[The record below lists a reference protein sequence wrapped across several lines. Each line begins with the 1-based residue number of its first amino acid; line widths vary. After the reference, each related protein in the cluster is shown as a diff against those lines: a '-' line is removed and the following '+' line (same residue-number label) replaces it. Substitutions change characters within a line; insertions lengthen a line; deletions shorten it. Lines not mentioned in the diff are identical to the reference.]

1 MKNIR
6 SFVSMILAVCM
17 VMSVLVFP
25 VYATEEIPGDTTTE
39 QPAEPEAIPAPAPIT
54 DITNED
60 GSPVKV
66 ACVGDS
72 ITYGYKIVSTNAETG
87 ELENVEYTYP
97 AQLQGLLGEGYEVA
111 NFGKSSAYL
120 LADDH
125 PLNVKKGQGVS
136 YKDQAE
142 FTASVEFAPDVV
154 IIMLGTNDIRSML
167 TPEANEAVK
176 DALVDLVNTYKALES
191 VQRVYVVS
199 SIYTQLDYSVKMMSN
214 GTLQDIQYQAA
225 VESGAE
231 YVDIFSLT
239 KDYFDVMLHRSDR
252 LHPNI
257 ESSAAIPEAIHAL
270 ITGDEDYVAPEA
282 PIAESGVVYVSSET
296 KANYTNDA
304 LTPDTPTNSLP
315 YAAGLVRNGGTI
327 VVCGIYNLYNV
338 NQGTHMPETYGEIT
352 ITSVYGGVDYR
363 IAENDADGNVIHK
376 AAQINMNSGYLYLG
390 GDTVF
395 ENIKLGSTS
404 QSMIICQYNNVTFED
419 TVKCKSASG
428 VQNPVLLAGY
438 NVANGGAT
446 VDQVSLDGDCTIT
459 VNGGNWFYMR
469 NGNRR
474 NAASSTMGEIRE
486 GASLSFIINGG
497 VFESNDWRNS
507 NSATGMNNTYGDCSL
522 IINGGTFESGRI
534 TAVNRVGT
542 LPEGEEGI
550 VTGNITLAIKDAKIA
565 CNDGV
570 KAIHDEATNVNY
582 KDAKIKLVRSNRYD
596 GIANIFKGFDD
607 VTVTDDD
614 IVINSAEEIAAIM
627 ADSSKWK
634 NYYVLADN
642 IDMSGIADQTPI
654 GNYDVPFTGYFDGA
668 GHKISG
674 LDVTSD
680 SAAGLFGVVI
690 GADIRNLTV
699 DGKVTSTYAA
709 TDAESAKNATGNY
722 VSTGMIAG
730 VVLST
735 VEIVNCTAYGSTQ
748 GNGNVGG
755 FIGMIYNV
763 GPYGTVLID
772 GCDNYA
778 VPTNTLGNTGGLMSR
793 ITSSGLTTT
802 GATIRGCTNYANISS
817 TSTDRCRVG
826 GICAYASVTSNRVL
840 FENCTNK
847 GNISGINGV
856 TTNASPDSR
865 AFVGGFGG
873 RWEVSS
879 GANAS
884 ILVKNCANEG
894 NATGTMFTG
903 GFVGFFTRSA
913 TCTADTGIYES
924 YNAGE
929 ISVNASIAGAKYSGG
944 IIGATN
950 SALVVSQCSNSG
962 EIKADVTA
970 SALVYVGGILGAS
983 TNTNASYCG
992 TIKNCTNYGK
1002 ITANSVNKTYAGGT
1016 VGAVTGPLAIYECS
1030 NSGEIKTNVTA
1041 NSVVYA
1047 GGILGISANTSSL
1060 NGTIKNCANYGDIT
1074 ADSKGTKC
1082 AGGIIGEQYAF
1093 DLLNCYTSGK
1103 VTASDV
1109 RVVGAIVGNEQT
1121 KTNPISSTTTNCYAL
1136 EGTMSKLVGTARS
1149 AVCTQTNVAFV
1160 AADAALAKASY
1171 AGFDFTDIWTVK
1183 DGEIKLDCYTTEAS
1197 GDIDADG
1204 TLTNAD
1210 ITLAIRH
1217 LSGWDIEYRAN
1228 RFDLNADG
1236 KLNNRDAIALIVKI
1250 AG

>member
-1 MKNIR
+1 MKKIR

-25 VYATEEIPGDTTTE
+25 VYATEEIPENTTTQ
-39 QPAEPEAIPAPAPIT
+39 QPTEPETIPAPAPIT
-54 DITNED
+54 DITKED

-97 AQLQGLLGEGYEVA
+97 AQLQSLLGDGYEVA

-125 PLNVKKGQGVS
+125 PLNAKKGQGVS

-142 FTASVEFAPDVV
+142 YTASIEFAPDVV

-176 DALVDLVNTYKALES
+176 DALVDLVNIYKALES

-199 SIYTQLDYSVKMMSN
+199 SIYTQLDYSVKPISD
-214 GTLQDIQYQAA
+214 GTLQKVQYQAA

-239 KDYFDVMLHRSDR
+239 RDYFDVMLHRSDR

-282 PIAESGVVYVSSET
+282 PIAESGVVYVSSEA

-327 VVCGIYNLYNV
+327 VVCGVYNLYNV
-338 NQGTHMPETYGEIT
+338 NQGTHMPDTYGEIT

-363 IAENDADGNVIHK
+363 IAEKDADGNEIHK

-404 QSMIICQYNNVTFED
+404 QSMIICQYNNVTFESS
-419 TVKCKSASG
+419 VYCASASG
-428 VQNPVLLAGY
+428 VCNPVLLAGY
-438 NVANGGAT
+438 NVANSGAT
-446 VDQVSLDGDCTIT
+446 VDQVSLEGDCTIT
-459 VNGGNWFYMR
+459 VNGGSWFYMR

-474 NAASSTMGEIRE
+474 NSSSSTMGEIRE

-542 LPEGEEGI
+542 LPEGEEAI

-596 GIANIFKGFDD
+596 GIANKFKGFDD

-634 NYYVLADN
+634 NYYVLASD
-642 IDMSGIADQTPI
+642 IDMSGIANQTPI

-668 GHKISG
+668 GHTISG

-680 SAAGLFGVVI
+680 FVAGLFGVVI

-709 TDAESAKNATGNY
+709 TSAESSKNEMGKY

-755 FIGMIYNV
+755 LIGMIYNV

-772 GCDNYA
+772 QCDNYA
-778 VPTNTLGNTGGLMSR
+778 VPTNTLGNTGGLISR
-793 ITSSGLTTT
+793 ITSSGSTTT
-802 GATIRGCTNYANISS
+802 GATIRNCTNYANVSS
-817 TSTDRCRVG
+817 TSTDRCRVA
-826 GICAYASVTSNRVL
+826 GICAYVSATSNRVL
-840 FENCTNK
+840 FERCTNN
-847 GNISGINGV
+847 GNISGANAV
-856 TTNASPDSR
+856 TKDTTTETR
-865 AFVGGFGG
+865 AYAGGLGG
-873 RWEVSS
+873 RWEVGS
-879 GANAS
+879 GAAA
-884 ILVKNCANEG
+884 IQIKNCVNNG
-894 NATGTMFTG
+894 NITSTMFAG
-903 GFVGFFTRSA
+903 GFVSFFQRNA
-913 TCTADTGIYES
+913 AATADTGIYGC
-924 YNAGE
+924 YNTGKVSIDPVFNGTTVAGT
-929 ISVNASIAGAKYSGG
+929 KYAGG
-944 IIGATN
+944 IIGAST
-950 SALVVSQCSNSG
+950 AAVPVSECYNVG
-962 EIKADVTA
+962 EIIVDTTA
-970 SALVYVGGILGAS
+970 KLTVYAAGIMGAS
-983 TNTNASYCG
+983 SNTNQ
-992 TIKNCTNYGK
+992 T
-1002 ITANSVNKTYAGGT
+1002 
-1016 VGAVTGPLAIYECS
+1016 
-1030 NSGEIKTNVTA
+1030 
-1041 NSVVYA
+1041 
-1047 GGILGISANTSSL
+1047 L
-1060 NGTIKNCANYGDIT
+1060 NGTIINCANYGKVYVNST
-1074 ADSKGTKC
+1074 GTRC
-1082 AGGIIGEQYAF
+1082 AGGIIGDQQRY
-1093 DLLNCYTSGK
+1093 DLINCYNSGS
-1103 VTASDV
+1103 VSGSALTY
-1109 RVVGAIVGNEQT
+1109 VGAISGSEKQVNTQ
-1121 KTNPISSTTTNCYAL
+1121 KSSTTNCYAL
-1136 EGTMSKLVGTARS
+1136 EGSATKTVGNTRGEAY
-1149 AVCTQTNVAFV
+1149 CTQTNVAFV
-1160 AADAALAKASY
+1160 SADAALVKDRY
-1171 AGFDFTDIWTVK
+1171 VGFDFTDIWTVK

-1210 ITLAIRH
+1210 ISLAIRH

-1236 KLNNRDAIALIVKI
+1236 KLNNRDAIALIVKL
-1250 AG
+1250 AGSSAEA

>member
-1 MKNIR
+1 
-6 SFVSMILAVCM
+6 MILAVCM

-25 VYATEEIPGDTTTE
+25 AYATEEVTDIPTAPNETE
-39 QPAEPEAIPAPAPIT
+39 EVIPPPAPIT

-72 ITYGYKIVSTNAETG
+72 ITYGTGIVSTNAETG
-87 ELENVEYTYP
+87 ELENTEYTYP
-97 AQLQGLLGEGYEVA
+97 AKLGALLGEGYEVA
-111 NFGKSSAYL
+111 NFGKPSAYL

-125 PLNVKKGQGVS
+125 PLNAKKGKGLS

-154 IIMLGTNDIRSML
+154 IIMLGTNDLRSML

-199 SIYTQLDYSVKMMSN
+199 SIYTQYDYSVKPISD
-214 GTLQDIQYQAA
+214 GTLQKYQYQAA

-239 KDYFDVMLHRSDR
+239 KGYFDVMLHRSDR
-252 LHPNI
+252 LHPNK
-257 ESSAAIPEAIHAL
+257 EASDAIPSTIHAL
-270 ITGDEDYVAPEA
+270 ITGDEDFVAPEA
-282 PIAESGVVYVSSET
+282 PIAESGVVYVSSEA

-327 VVCGIYNLYNV
+327 VVCGIYNLYHV
-338 NQGTHMPETYGEIT
+338 DQGTHMPETYGEIT

-363 IAENDADGNVIHK
+363 IAENDAEGNVIHK
-376 AAQINMNSGYLYLG
+376 AAQINMNKGYLYLG

-419 TVKCKSASG
+419 SVYCASVSG
-428 VQNPVLLAGY
+428 VCNPVLLAGY

-446 VDQVSLDGDCTIT
+446 VDQVSFEGTCNIT
-459 VNGGNWFYMR
+459 VNGGSWFYVR

-474 NAASSTMGEIRE
+474 NAASATMGEVRK
-486 GASLSFIINGG
+486 GASVNFIINGG
-497 VFESNDWRNS
+497 VFESNDWQNNS
-507 NSATGMNNTYGDCSL
+507 AATGMNHTYGDCSL

-534 TAVNRVGT
+534 YAVNRVGDISS
-542 LPEGEEGI
+542 GEEGI
-550 VTGNITLAIKDAKIA
+550 VTGNITLAVKDAKIA
-565 CNDGV
+565 GQV
-570 KAIHDEATNVNY
+570 YAIHYTATNVNY
-582 KDAKIKLVRSNRYD
+582 KDATIKLVRSNRYD
-596 GIANIFKGFDD
+596 GVAGKFIGFDD

-614 IVINSAEEIAAIM
+614 FVIDTAEGIAEIM

-634 NYYVLADN
+634 NYYVLGAD
-642 IDMSGIADQTPI
+642 IDMSGIATQTPI
-654 GNYDVPFTGYFDGA
+654 GNYNVPFTGYFDGA
-668 GHKISG
+668 GHTISG
-674 LDVTSD
+674 LNITSD

-709 TDAESAKNATGNY
+709 TDAESSKNTTGKY
-722 VSTGMIAG
+722 VSTGMLAG

-755 FIGMIYNV
+755 LIGMIYNV
-763 GPYGTVLID
+763 GPYGTVLVD

-778 VPTNTLGNTGGLMSR
+778 VPANTLGNTGGLMSR
-793 ITSSGLTTT
+793 ITSGGTATT
-802 GATIRGCTNYANISS
+802 GATIRNCTNYANISS
-817 TSTDRCRVG
+817 TSKDRCRVA
-826 GICAYASVTSNRVL
+826 GICSYASVTSNRVL
-840 FENCTNK
+840 FENCINK
-847 GNISGINGV
+847 GNISGINSV
-856 TTNASPDSR
+856 TTNTAPDSR

-884 ILVKNCANEG
+884 IQVKNCVNEG

-913 TCTADTGIYES
+913 TCTADTGIYGC
-924 YNAGE
+924 YNTGE
-929 ISVNASIAGAKYSGG
+929 ISVNASISGTKYCGG
-944 IIGATN
+944 IIGATT
-950 SALVVSQCSNSG
+950 SALVVSECYNAG
-962 EIKADVTA
+962 EVKTAVTS
-970 SALVYVGGILGAS
+970 SAIVYVGGILGAS
-983 TNTNASYCG
+983 TY
-992 TIKNCTNYGK
+992 
-1002 ITANSVNKTYAGGT
+1002 NSQT
-1016 VGAVTGPLAIYECS
+1016 
-1030 NSGEIKTNVTA
+1030 
-1041 NSVVYA
+1041 
-1047 GGILGISANTSSL
+1047 L
-1060 NGTIKNCANYGDIT
+1060 NGTIENCANYGNIT

-1082 AGGIIGEQYAF
+1082 AGGIVGEQLCY

-1121 KTNPISSTTTNCYAL
+1121 KTGVKYTTTNCYAL

-1160 AADAALAKASY
+1160 SADAALSKDSY

-1183 DGEIKLDCYTTEAS
+1183 DGEIKLDCFTTEAS

-1210 ITLAIRH
+1210 ISLAIRH